1 MVTRPS
7 SKRVCCR
14 KAKELIMTKQITGVT
29 KKKELFS
36 LILLLRDAVVH
47 AIVKVHV
54 SKDAILFI
62 MINFTS
68 PLRLELTNVLQDH
81 ATSLGLF
88 LPFHMVVSWSG
99 ILDSFQ
105 NLLIVLCYTLQLS
118 FTSLFTQGV

>member
-7 SKRVCCR
+7 FKRVCCR

-29 KKKELFS
+29 KKKVPFS
-36 LILLLRDAVVH
+36 LILLRDAVVH

-62 MINFTS
+62 MFNFTS

-105 NLLIVLCYTLQLS
+105 NLLIILCYTLQLS